1 MIEVFIL
8 TFCIFFLLR
17 FLPYTIHFEVER
29 SKIPTLAQDE
39 MIEPI
44 GGLSPE
50 GDVTAS
56 GNGSHQFQEKT
67 AKAEHLIKGSFNSE
81 DSTVSILKSLANNNF
96 ATNSAAEDSDYG
108 SVSSTE
114 TDIGFENKERQHEQK
129 AQLGV
134 SANASDTVSVQDF
147 FFNNPN
153 SSRLSLSSASL
164 NDNQLRSSTEYLG
177 AGVSGSVYEK
187 GPFSSMCNLPTNK
200 KVYVKPRPFVLRNSS
215 MGDLTLRPSLDRHR
229 STHSLMGN
237 LSKTLLARKLK
248 KSGLPVQNTAFVD
261 SKNAFEG
268 DGDTAGLINDDTVLP
283 YSMGSVEGYNVS
295 SNDAR
300 SLKPASGDKA
310 DKELAEYFADKTD
323 IGNVIPFGGFARDYG
338 SILEDKNNVFAT
350 APWKV
355 VTYEHGNGG
364 LRNAVRLAEGKNKLH
379 DVKWIGTPGM
389 PCELVPK
396 CTKEAIYKKLK
407 QDYDSETIFIEDDTF
422 EGYYDRYCK
431 QILWPILQ
439 YQLPEEQKANSFIND
454 SWEDYVYVNRQFA
467 NRVLKLYKKGDSIW
481 IHDYHLM
488 LVPGMVR
495 KALPDAKIGFF
506 LHVSFPSSEV
516 FRCLAQREKIL
527 RGMLGADCIGM
538 QTDEYVAHFLQ
549 SCNRL
554 LLADFDEHG
563 VRYDNRTIS
572 VTYNPIGVD
581 AHALR
586 KVLNGEVVRNWR
598 TLVRERWPDKTLIVS
613 RDKIDKIRGVKEKL
627 LAYEKFLT
635 ENPEYIETTL
645 LLLIC
650 IPGRASA
657 DQKLENE
664 ILTIVERINSRAPN
678 IASERPVVV
687 LNQDITFEQYLA
699 LLSEAGLFVVSTLRE
714 GMNLTSHEFVE
725 ASYEDHSPLIL
736 SEFVGSA
743 TVLCPGALITN
754 PYNVRQVS
762 NAIKQCMEMSSDER
776 ERRWK
781 AMHAAVLRHDSLHWI
796 NGCIQSIEQ
805 GYKLNTSQQS
815 CDVKQLMWSHINDA
829 IVKSVKA
836 HKSSTLHSRMFFM
849 NFNELISNLKIQGTS
864 INPIQQ
870 RFMDNIL
877 NNLASD
883 PTNSVYLL
891 GSSTQSEMW
900 MGCRSLVDVGLI
912 AESGGYVKLSTESE
926 FVPLISD
933 KKLRWVSA
941 VEQTMKSWSERIPGT
956 YVEKE
961 SSIVK
966 LHTEGS
972 HDIDREHKEKLIG
985 ELMTHINELYG
996 HDYNVHA
1003 KFVDQ
1008 IVIVREMD
1016 SITRALNYIIAET
1029 PGKIGSNNISF
1040 IMVAGGTSPDDE
1052 ELYNYFKS
1060 TRNKFNG
1067 NVLNVEVGTSK
1078 KSTGADFKLQG
1089 VNHLLIALSQ
1099 IS

>member
-1 MIEVFIL
+1 M
-8 TFCIFFLLR
+8 
-17 FLPYTIHFEVER
+17 ER
-29 SKIPTLAQDE
+29 SKIPKLAGDE

-44 GGLSPE
+44 GPINTNYSSSSE
-50 GDVTAS
+50 GKIATTD
-56 GNGSHQFQEKT
+56 NGIRRFQGTKVKDT
-67 AKAEHLIKGSFNSE
+67 DNFAGSE
-81 DSTVSILKSLANNNF
+81 ESTVSILKTLANSNP
-96 ATNSAAEDSDYG
+96 ATKSSEDLECG
-108 SVSSTE
+108 SVSSTD
-114 TDIGFENKERQHEQK
+114 TDLESEIKERQQRQRS
-129 AQLGV
+129 QLGAI
-134 SANASDTVSVQDF
+134 SNASGVVSVQDF

-164 NDNQLRSSTEYLG
+164 NDSQLCSSTDYLG
-177 AGVSGSVYEK
+177 SSVPE
-187 GPFSSMCNLPTNK
+187 PFYTNEPLSLQGNLSTNK
-200 KVYVKPRPFVLRNSS
+200 KVYVRPRPFTFHNSS
-215 MGDLTLRPSLDRHR
+215 MGDLTLRPGVDRHR
-229 STHSLMGN
+229 PTRSFVGSLG
-237 LSKTLLARKLK
+237 KTLLSRKFT
-248 KSGLPVQNTAFVD
+248 KSSLSSQKSPFD
-261 SKNAFEG
+261 SKKGFEG
-268 DGDTAGLINDDTVLP
+268 DGDTAELTIDPQTSPDSG
-283 YSMGSVEGYNVS
+283 SSVEQCKIS
-295 SNDAR
+295 DHTQ

-310 DKELAEYFADKTD
+310 DKELDAYFADKTD
-323 IGNVIPFGGFARDYG
+323 SGHVIPFGGFAKDYG

-364 LRNAVRLAEGKNKLH
+364 LRNAVRLAESKNKLRE
-379 DVKWIGTPGM
+379 VKWIGTPGM
-389 PCELVPK
+389 PCDLVPK
-396 CTKEAIYKKLK
+396 CTRKAIYKTLK
-407 QDYDSETIFIEDDTF
+407 EDYDSETLFIEDDVF
-422 EGYYDRYCK
+422 EGHYDRYCK
-431 QILWPILQ
+431 QILWPMLQ
-439 YQLPEEQKANSFIND
+439 YQLPEELKANSFINY

-467 NRVLKLYKKGDSIW
+467 DRISNLYKKGDVIW

-488 LVPGMVR
+488 LVPGMLR
-495 KALPDAKIGFF
+495 KSLPNAEIGFF

-527 RGMLGADCIGM
+527 KGMLGADCIGM

-572 VTYNPIGVD
+572 VTHNPIGID

-586 KVLNGEVVRNWR
+586 KVLDGEAVRNWR
-598 TLVRERWPDKTLIVS
+598 SLVRERWPDKTLIVS

-627 LAYEKFLT
+627 LAYERFLT

-645 LLLIC
+645 LILIC

-657 DQKLENE
+657 DERMENE
-664 ILTIVERINSRAPN
+664 ILTIVERINSCAPN

-687 LNQDITFEQYLA
+687 LNQDIQFEQYLA
-699 LLSEAGLFVVSTLRE
+699 LLSEAGLFIVSTLRE
-714 GMNLTSHEFVE
+714 GMNLTCHEFVE

-743 TVLCPGALITN
+743 TVLSGGALITN
-754 PYNVRQVS
+754 PYNIKQVS
-762 NAIKQCMEMSSDER
+762 NAIRTCMQMSPDER

-781 AMHAAVLRHDSLHWI
+781 AMHAAVLRHDSLHWTSECMQNI
-796 NGCIQSIEQ
+796 WQ
-805 GYKLNTSQQS
+805 GHKLNTSQQS
-815 CDVKQLMWSHINDA
+815 SDVKQLMWSHINDA
-829 IVKSVKA
+829 IVKSAKA
-836 HKSSTLHSRMFFM
+836 NKSSTLHSRIFFI
-849 NFNELISNLKIQGTS
+849 NFNELISDLKIQGTS

-877 NNLASD
+877 NNLAAD
-883 PTNSVYLL
+883 KTNAIYLL
-891 GSSTQSEMW
+891 GSSTRSDMW
-900 MGCRSLVDVGLI
+900 MRCRSLIDIGLI
-912 AESGGYVKLSTESE
+912 AESGAYVKLTDKSE
-926 FVPLISD
+926 FTPLIPNKMLS
-933 KKLRWVSA
+933 WVSA

-961 SSIVK
+961 SCVVK

-972 HDIDREHKEKLIG
+972 HDIDKEHKEKLIG

-1003 KFVDQ
+1003 KIVDQ
-1008 IVIVREMD
+1008 IIIVRQMD
-1016 SITRALNYIIAET
+1016 SITKALDYIIKQGT
-1029 PGKIGSNNISF
+1029 QIGGINNISF

-1052 ELYNYFKS
+1052 ELYSYFNS

-1067 NVLNVEVGTSK
+1067 NVLNVEVGVSK
-1078 KSTGADFKLQG
+1078 KSTNADFKLQG